1 MPHDVALAPHC
12 PLGPIALAAC
22 MQVDTAAPNFFI
34 QEMSLEMHYNEGAD
48 LLTYVTDP
56 SIFEIKDGY
65 VEIPK
70 GTGLGVSINEQM
82 VRDFATHYEGE
93 KAWRNAVWTGPDG
106 SLREW

>member
-1 MPHDVALAPHC
+1 
-12 PLGPIALAAC
+12 
-22 MQVDTAAPNFFI
+22 
-34 QEMSLEMHYNEGAD
+34 MHYNEGAD

-70 GTGLGVSINEQM
+70 GMFQYLAEQQTDGTTYENDTGTGLGVSINEQM